1 MSGWRDRIFSYE
13 IVPALH
19 SFLFSSDNCAAQ
31 RQRKFGFSA
40 RKFAFLNGF
49 ERGLD
54 QRMRLFE
61 ADLLLLMRRVSA
73 ALHVNMRAQEACWHV
88 CTAGS
93 CQAFAHVRV
102 VQSAIVLTGAAP
114 ACRCDTSKPSRLHL
128 AASHR
133 KDLKARRSR
142 AERKNGRWG
151 QVQDE
156 NLTRIRKVVS

>member
-19 SFLFSSDNCAAQ
+19 SFLFSSAAP
-31 RQRKFGFSA
+31 RSASENLGFPLANSRFSMDLSA
-40 RKFAFLNGF
+40 DWTSGCGSSRPTFCCSC
-49 ERGLD
+49 
-54 QRMRLFE
+54 
-61 ADLLLLMRRVSA
+61 RVSA

-88 CTAGS
+88 CTTGS
-93 CQAFAHVRV
+93 CQAFAHIRV
-102 VQSAIVLTGAAP
+102 AQSAIVLTGAAP

-156 NLTRIRKVVS
+156 ILTRIRKVVS

>member
-19 SFLFSSDNCAAQ
+19 SFLFSSAAP
-31 RQRKFGFSA
+31 RSASENLGFPLANSRFSMDLSA
-40 RKFAFLNGF
+40 DWTSGCGSSRPTFCCSC
-49 ERGLD
+49 
-54 QRMRLFE
+54 
-61 ADLLLLMRRVSA
+61 RVSA

-88 CTAGS
+88 CTTGS
-93 CQAFAHVRV
+93 CQAFAHIRV
-102 VQSAIVLTGAAP
+102 AQSAIVLTGAAP

-128 AASHR
+128 AGIASQR
-133 KDLKARRSR
+133 LKKARRSR

-156 NLTRIRKVVS
+156 ILTRIRKVVS